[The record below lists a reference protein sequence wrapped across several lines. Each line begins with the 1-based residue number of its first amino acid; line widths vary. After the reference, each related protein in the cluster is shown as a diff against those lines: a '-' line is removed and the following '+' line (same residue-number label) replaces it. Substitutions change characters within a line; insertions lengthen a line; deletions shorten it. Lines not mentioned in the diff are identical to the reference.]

1 VFYGILSWILTFSH
15 TTTGAEGPTTTI
27 PLPGGASMTY
37 DGGDVVDAIHLR
49 AYAQVEAA
57 TNINQW
63 NYTQSLTD
71 LPNDRVSAC
80 DWANRQELAV
90 YSPVVELFVV
100 DTPANVDRTVVY
112 YSGGAR
118 SEAAADVF
126 LESLGT
132 LGWPVLKQY
141 DASLP
146 TNCPIFLKIGI
157 GNVRG
162 PDGGGY
168 LGNANWRDVFA
179 DRVALAAMA
188 VAKVP
193 EE

>member
-1 VFYGILSWILTFSH
+1 LFYGILSWILTFSH
-15 TTTGAEGPTTTI
+15 TTTGAVGPTNVS
-27 PLPGGASMTY
+27 GTY
-37 DGGDVVDAIHLR
+37 DGAEVVDAIHTR

-57 TNINQW
+57 TSIRQW
-63 NYTQSLTD
+63 NYTQD
-71 LPNDRVSAC
+71 LPSLPEDRVSAC

-100 DTPANVDRTVVY
+100 DAPANVDRTVVY

>member
-1 VFYGILSWILTFSH
+1 MFYGILSWILTFSH
-15 TTTGAEGPTTTI
+15 TATGAVGPTNV
-27 PLPGGASMTY
+27 LGTY
-37 DGGDVVDAIHLR
+37 DGADVVDAIHAR

-57 TNINQW
+57 SSINQW
-63 NYTQSLTD
+63 NYTQSLAD
-71 LPNDRVSAC
+71 LPVDRVTAC
-80 DWANRQELAV
+80 DWANRQELAA

-100 DTPANVDRTVVY
+100 DAPSNVDRTVVY
-112 YSGGAR
+112 YSAGAR

-132 LGWPVLKQY
+132 LGWPVFKQL
-141 DASLP
+141 DVGLP
-146 TNCPIFLKIGI
+146 DNCPIFLKIGI

-179 DRVALAAMA
+179 DRLALAAMA